1 MQTIYYWEIT
11 LAVFGFLFYLIFT
24 NPNAAPYFNLVF
36 KEWWVNIRRW
46 FYIAIMYPR
55 IKFDMWMIKRRYEKI
70 KRDNEKR

>member
-24 NPNAAPYFNLVF
+24 DPNAAPYFNLVF

-70 KRDNEKR
+70 KRDNEKQ

>member
-24 NPNAAPYFNLVF
+24 DPNAAPYFNLVF